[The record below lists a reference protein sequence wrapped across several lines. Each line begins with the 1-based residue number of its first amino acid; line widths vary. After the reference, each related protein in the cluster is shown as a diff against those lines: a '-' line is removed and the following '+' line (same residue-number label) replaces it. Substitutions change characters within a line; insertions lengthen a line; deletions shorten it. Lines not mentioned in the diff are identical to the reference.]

1 MSTSKFTQ
9 FIEDQ
14 KAQKGN
20 ANNSHFNLEAEVNS
34 GRKNKKSN
42 LESISKSENKTIA
55 MKKHNYSAG
64 PCILPQEVFEKSAQA
79 ILNFNDSGLSLLEIS
94 HRSKDFVAVME
105 EARALVLEL
114 LGLEGK
120 GYQALFLAG
129 GASLE
134 FLMVPYNLMK
144 ENGKAAYLDTGV
156 WASGAI
162 KEAKHFGETVVVA
175 SSKEENYNHIP
186 KNYVVPE
193 DADYFH
199 CTSNNTIFG
208 TQMKEFPNLTI
219 PMVCDM
225 SSDIFSRQ
233 MDFSKFDLI
242 YAGAQK
248 NMGPAGTTLIVV
260 KEEILGKTGRPIPSM
275 LDYEKHIKAESMYN
289 TPPVFPIYASLLTLQ
304 WLKNLGGI
312 AAIEKI
318 NNAKAALLYAEIDRN
333 PLFKGTANAEDRS
346 NMNACFVLENEAHT
360 ETFDALWKAAGIS
373 GLPGHRLAGGYRAS
387 MYNALPLESV
397 QVLVDVMKD
406 LEHKI

>member
-1 MSTSKFTQ
+1 
-9 FIEDQ
+9 
-14 KAQKGN
+14 
-20 ANNSHFNLEAEVNS
+20 
-34 GRKNKKSN
+34 
-42 LESISKSENKTIA
+42 

-79 ILNFNDSGLSLLEIS
+79 ILNFNNSDLSLLEIS
-94 HRSKDFVAVME
+94 HRSKDFVTVMDD
-105 EARALVLEL
+105 ARALALEL

-144 ENGKAAYLDTGV
+144 TEGKAAYLDTGT
-156 WASGAI
+156 WASSAI

-175 SSKEENYNHIP
+175 SSKEQNYNHIP
-186 KNYVVPE
+186 KGFVVPT
-193 DADYFH
+193 DASYFH

-208 TQMKEFPNLTI
+208 TQMKSFPELEM

-225 SSDIFSRQ
+225 SSDIFSRTL
-233 MDFSKFDLI
+233 DFSKFDLI

-248 NMGPAGTTLIVV
+248 NMGPAGTTLVVV
-260 KEEILGKTGRPIPSM
+260 KEEILGKSGRYIPSM
-275 LDYEKHIKAESMYN
+275 LDYQKHIAAESMYN
-289 TPPVFPIYASLLTLQ
+289 TPAVFPVYASFLTLQ

-318 NNAKAALLYAEIDRN
+318 NEAKAKLIYAEIDRN
-333 PLFKGTANAEDRS
+333 SLFKGASVVEDRS
-346 NMNACFVLENEAHT
+346 IMNATFLLNDENHT
-360 ETFDALWKAAGIS
+360 ATFDKMWKDAGIS
-373 GLPGHRLAGGYRAS
+373 GLPGHRSVGGYRAS

-397 QVLVDVMKD
+397 QVLVDVMKE
-406 LEHKI
+406 LEVKVGS